1 MTCSVEGCTRD
12 ECSRGLC
19 RKHYDMVRYHGRIV
33 KPVQKKKLCFMCG
46 TYFDVGNQPKDF
58 CGAACRMRY
67 MRAKRKGNAPRRG
80 LNKVITAEDVFKPE
94 PLEPEPV
101 TMVFSNADVLAA
113 SDGVCV
119 ECYKLIDRS
128 GPCAS
133 GWLLPLEAGGEPVL
147 ANRVPLHIAC
157 KARWEAR
164 TANGRAR
171 KKRIAGKRR
180 DA

>member
-1 MTCSVEGCTRD
+1 MLMCWL
-12 ECSRGLC
+12 GL
-19 RKHYDMVRYHGRIV
+19 M
-33 KPVQKKKLCFMCG
+33 
-46 TYFDVGNQPKDF
+46 
-58 CGAACRMRY
+58 
-67 MRAKRKGNAPRRG
+67 
-80 LNKVITAEDVFKPE
+80 
-94 PLEPEPV
+94 
-101 TMVFSNADVLAA
+101 
-113 SDGVCV
+113 VCV

-147 ANRVPLHIAC
+147 ENRVPLHIAC